1 MNPRH
6 AHRVLLPAGIAC
18 ALLAAPF
25 PLFARGGGGCL
36 EKGTPVLTPLGP
48 VAVDRLNPGDK
59 VLSVSGGAA
68 ALSEVR
74 AVTQVDPEDYIELA
88 AGGRNLRLTA
98 AHPVQTAP
106 GVFKTAGVIMAGETV
121 IVRDRGAFLSAT
133 VDSARR
139 IPAAS
144 PAFNLLVAPGGTYV
158 AGGVVVHNKGCF
170 LPDTPIRMADNTE
183 MYISRIQPGDSIM
196 AFTPE
201 GMVTTARVQS
211 VLALDVDE
219 YREIQVGPMLLRV
232 TPEHPFYAG
241 NGTFKTLE
249 ALNIGDEVHVFDGVS
264 LSPRKISS
272 IAAIRAPT
280 RVYNL
285 QTDAPNTFFANGAAV
300 HNKGGGCFL
309 PGTPIRLEDG
319 TETNIAAVQPGSR
332 LLAFTGGGQIVGTIA
347 RQVLVHE
354 ADEYCVVRTAGLIL
368 SVTAEHPFYVGND
381 TFKALAD
388 LEAGD
393 SIYVLDGQA
402 LSARAIESIETIRSK
417 TLVYNLQTDA
427 PNTFFANGAAV
438 HNKGG
443 GGRSHSSRGGSSAV
457 FADNPLAVIIL
468 FFGLSV
474 FILIGALA
482 GSKQGKALE
491 DLDFVYSPAQVSGKS
506 GKTIKLLEFLA
517 RQDPSMSPGA
527 LQEQA
532 RATFLKLQECWQAR
546 EYGPMKPLMMSDL
559 HADHCSQLA
568 GMVRNHEINVIEGV
582 KVDRIDLVNVR
593 YTFKE
598 NQREFTA
605 LITATAKDYYLDDR
619 TQKRLR
625 GDDRPAQFQEFWTFQ
640 RQDNAWLLR
649 EIEQSRESDALKE
662 DNFFEQFTDKS
673 LEQIYGDEAGKD
685 GAAGPWLEK
694 DVAAKETRVERLLN
708 FLVQT
713 DKIWDRQA
721 MLTAT
726 RKVFLALMGAW
737 EAADEKAA
745 PDDDLFPELAADLR
759 KQIENNRATGLKLE
773 FRNLCVR
780 KVELILVRNF
790 SDKAKDEFVA
800 RVRAHAQQIVSKLDS
815 TVKQDADV
823 APFEQFLTM
832 GRLDGRWKLKEILP
846 PADARKLIASENL
859 DQDSNLQQLQWYYQ
873 HKRA

>member
-280 RVYNL
+280 R
-285 QTDAPNTFFANGAAV
+285 
-300 HNKGGGCFL
+300 
-309 PGTPIRLEDG
+309 
-319 TETNIAAVQPGSR
+319 
-332 LLAFTGGGQIVGTIA
+332 
-347 RQVLVHE
+347 
-354 ADEYCVVRTAGLIL
+354 
-368 SVTAEHPFYVGND
+368 
-381 TFKALAD
+381 
-388 LEAGD
+388 
-393 SIYVLDGQA
+393 
-402 LSARAIESIETIRSK
+402 
-417 TLVYNLQTDA
+417 VYNLQTDA

>member
-1 MNPRH
+1 MNRRH
-6 AHRVLLPAGIAC
+6 AHSILLPASVAC
-18 ALLAAPF
+18 ALLAAPL

-48 VAVDRLNPGDK
+48 VAVDRLKPGDK
-59 VLSVSGGAA
+59 VLSVRGGAA
-68 ALSEVR
+68 APSEVR
-74 AVTQVDPEDYIELA
+74 AVTQVDTEDYVELT
-88 AGGRNLRLTA
+88 AGGRDLRLTA

-121 IVRDRGAFLSAT
+121 IVRDRGAFFSAA
-133 VDSARR
+133 VDSVRR
-139 IPAAS
+139 IPAAA

-183 MYISRIQPGDSIM
+183 MYISRIQPGDSIL

-201 GMVTTARVQS
+201 GMVTTATVQS

-280 RVYNL
+280 RVYNI
-285 QTDAPNTFFANGAAV
+285 QTDAPNTFFASGV
-300 HNKGGGCFL
+300 
-309 PGTPIRLEDG
+309 
-319 TETNIAAVQPGSR
+319 
-332 LLAFTGGGQIVGTIA
+332 
-347 RQVLVHE
+347 
-354 ADEYCVVRTAGLIL
+354 
-368 SVTAEHPFYVGND
+368 
-381 TFKALAD
+381 
-388 LEAGD
+388 
-393 SIYVLDGQA
+393 
-402 LSARAIESIETIRSK
+402 
-417 TLVYNLQTDA
+417 
-427 PNTFFANGAAV
+427 AV

-443 GGRSHSSRGGSSAV
+443 GGRSHSSRGGSRGV
-457 FADNPLAVIIL
+457 YDDNPLPIIIL
-468 FFGLSV
+468 FFGITV
-474 FILIGALA
+474 FIMIGALA
-482 GSKQGKALE
+482 GSKQGKASE

-517 RQDPSMSPGA
+517 RQDPSMSPGT

-559 HADHCSQLA
+559 HAAHCSQLA
-568 GMVRNHEINVIEGV
+568 GMVRNHEINVIESV

-625 GDDRPAQFQEFWTFQ
+625 GDDQPAQFQEFWTFQ

-673 LEQIYGDEAGKD
+673 LEQIYGDDAGKD

-745 PDDDLFPELAADLR
+745 PDEDLFPELAADLR

-800 RVRAHAQQIVSKLDS
+800 RVRAHAQQIVRKRDS
-815 TVKQDADV
+815 TVKQDEDV

-859 DQDSNLQQLQWYYQ
+859 DQDSNLHQLQWYYQ